1 MIQRPQPYI
10 RQIHICINN
19 RNGESPSCGY
29 SGSEEVVEELRKVC
43 KERNL
48 KGKIRVVRSGC
59 LDVCAFG
66 PNMMIWPEGLWYM
79 KVTKNDVPQIVDTY
93 LKLEEADKAKESATG
108 NAAAT

>member
-1 MIQRPQPYI
+1 VIQRPQPYI
-10 RQIHICINN
+10 RQIHVCINN

-48 KGKIRVVRSGC
+48 KGKVRVVRSGC
-59 LDVCAFG
+59 LDLCAFG

-79 KVTKNDVPQIVDTY
+79 KVTKTDVPQIVDTY
-93 LKLEEADKAKESATG
+93 LKLEESGQAKEVG
-108 NAAAT
+108 AAAK